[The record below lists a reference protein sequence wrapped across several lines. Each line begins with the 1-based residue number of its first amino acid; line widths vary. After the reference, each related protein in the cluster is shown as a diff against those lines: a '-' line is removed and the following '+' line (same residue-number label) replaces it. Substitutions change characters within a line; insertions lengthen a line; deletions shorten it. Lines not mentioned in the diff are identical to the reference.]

1 MIFDVD
7 EDDYDD
13 VDDIFQIQNSKFE
26 DKSQIRV
33 ACRLERKIINSSA
46 ISKAAKQ
53 KKYLRK

>member
-26 DKSQIRV
+26 DKVKFESRV
-33 ACRLERKIINSSA
+33 GSKER
-46 ISKAAKQ
+46 
-53 KKYLRK
+53 